1 MNEPFALQRADGAV
15 HAGFRLDADGVTRL
29 GHLHQSDPGRA
40 LLPKPEPGQAPSL
53 VFITTS
59 GGLAGGDRLD
69 LALDAGEGARV
80 QAVAQAAE
88 KIYRARAEDAD
99 TLLAQHLRAAAGAVA
114 EWLPQ
119 ECILF
124 DGARLRRRLVIEMAA
139 DASVLAGDMVVFGRL
154 ARGESFNQGLLADRW
169 ELRRAGRLVW
179 TDRQKLSGDIPAL
192 LQAPSGFGG
201 ARAQAMILY
210 AAPGAVSR
218 IDELRARLEDLPEGL
233 LAGVTALDGFLLLRL
248 LSRDAAQL
256 RRLFGQLWAGFRGN
270 LGFEPTMPR
279 LWQR

>member
-1 MNEPFALQRADGAV
+1 MSEPFALQRADGAV
-15 HAGFRLDADGVTRL
+15 RATFRFADGATRL
-29 GHLHQSDPGRA
+29 AHLHQSDPGRA
-40 LLPKPEPGQAPSL
+40 LLPRPEPGQAPSL

-69 LALDAGEGARV
+69 LALEAGGGARV

-88 KIYRARAEDAD
+88 KIYRARPEDED
-99 TLLAQHLRAAAGAVA
+99 TRLDQHLRAEAGAVA

-124 DGARLRRRLVIEMAA
+124 DGARLRRRLVIDMAP

-154 ARGESFNQGLLADRW
+154 ARGESFERGLLADRW

-179 TDRQKLSGDIPAL
+179 TDRQTLSGDIPAL
-192 LQAPSGFGG
+192 LGQPAGFCG

-210 AAPGAVSR
+210 AAPGAAALL
-218 IDELRARLEDLPEGL
+218 DEMRALLEEPPQGL
-233 LAGVTALDGFLLLRL
+233 LAGVTALDGFLLCRL

-256 RRLFGQLWAGFRGN
+256 RRLFGQLWARLRGQ